1 MFERFLSQLSLQSVK
16 VVQIRTKANTV
27 NFFRRRTGE
36 VLWKTVTQVSMG
48 GMKRGRSRT
57 RQAIRPLPQFY
68 KVGMLKSSPLRVRY
82 PGLNAPIDHADTA
95 GLAKLPFYM
104 EEQSEQERED
114 VLRFV
119 GTQVAKKVMKRRA
132 MRKERVTPLERGFSG
147 GTYMGQ
153 RMGPPPD
160 MDGTSMADFECI
172 CLFTDRTTEMHPI
185 RGRVFETRAL
195 VFVGNG
201 NKVGGYALGR
211 ASGFK
216 VNLAI
221 ARAVK
226 MASRS
231 LFHIELHEDRT
242 VYQDF
247 FSECRNSRIFVQR
260 QVEGFGLR
268 AHPRLMKICELLGIK
283 DLLAFVHGST
293 QNYIAL
299 THAFVTGLLNQ
310 ETHQRL
316 ADRTRLHVVELS
328 PNRQYFPQIVAS
340 PLNTPVKG
348 DNEVEA
354 KERMKLD
361 DYYGEGRFPFKKARR
376 KPIWAESQGHLHAEW
391 KKHPYRNMEKK
402 IIRMLADGVVKRWTR
417 KERYRWAQ
425 REFELVMSGQKPM
438 PLGLGL
444 THVEPPEGEQKL
456 IGFPVSSNS
465 D

>member
-82 PGLNAPIDHADTA
+82 PGLNASIDHEDTA
-95 GLAKLPFYM
+95 GKGGRVALCGDASGKESH
-104 EEQSEQERED
+104 EEAR
-114 VLRFV
+114 
-119 GTQVAKKVMKRRA
+119 
-132 MRKERVTPLERGFSG
+132 G

-340 PLNTPVKG
+340 PLNTPVKE
-348 DNEVEA
+348 DNEVET

-376 KPIWAESQGHLHAEW
+376 KPFWAESQGHLHAEW

-425 REFELVMSGQKPM
+425 REFELVASGQKPM

-444 THVEPPEGEQKL
+444 THVEPPEGEEKL
-456 IGFPVSSNS
+456 IGFPVRSTNS